1 MGRSDGDGVTPV
13 PDLTLW
19 GVGTPRTMR
28 AHWMLIEL
36 GLDYEMRP
44 IRSRGGET
52 STEEFLA
59 LNPRHKIPVLRHR
72 DLVIAESA
80 AIITYLSEAFEPPDG
95 FFVPRDPARRAKLNE
110 WCFYLMME
118 LDALSLYVIR
128 RHLDLADEFGA
139 APNVI
144 DAAKEYFTEQ
154 AGALFGGAVASHDT
168 LMQEGM
174 SVADILLATVAD
186 SALRRGIAVPEFL
199 AGHLGRIVERPAY
212 RKAFDRNYSD
222 RPFDPLA

>member
-1 MGRSDGDGVTPV
+1 MAVA
-13 PDLTLW
+13 DLTLW

-44 IRSRGGET
+44 IASRGGET
-52 STEEFLA
+52 RTPEFLA
-59 LNPRHKIPVLRHR
+59 LNPRHKIPVLQHGS
-72 DLVIAESA
+72 LVIAESA
-80 AIITYLSEAFEPPDG
+80 AIISYLSEAFAAPDG
-95 FFVPRDPARRAKLNE
+95 FFVPRDPVRRAKLNE
-110 WCFYLMME
+110 WCFFMMME

-154 AGALFGGAVASHDT
+154 TSALFEGAVADHEH
-168 LMQEGM
+168 LMTEGM
-174 SVADILLATVAD
+174 SVADILLTTVVD

-199 AGHLGRIVERPAY
+199 VFYLRRMMERPAY
-212 RKAFDRNYSD
+212 RKAFDINYSD
-222 RPFDPLA
+222 RRFDPVG

>member
-1 MGRSDGDGVTPV
+1 MTPA

-52 STEEFLA
+52 RTEEFLA

-80 AIITYLSEAFEPPDG
+80 AIITYLSEAFEPPVG

-154 AGALFGGAVASHDT
+154 TSALFEGAVATHEY
-168 LMQEGM
+168 LMNEGM
-174 SVADILLATVAD
+174 SVADIILTTVVD
-186 SALRRGIAVPEFL
+186 SALRRGIPMPECL
-199 AGHLGRIVERPAY
+199 IGYLRRMMERPAY
-212 RKAFDRNYSD
+212 RKAFDTNYSD
-222 RPFDPLA
+222 RPFIPPSQRSA